1 MSNLG
6 MYQMIAVWSKKFGGP
21 ANLLIATACAG
32 YVVLRT
38 GEGTVKTII
47 KRAKRH
53 SQEKKMETAKEHA
66 VNRDCKSDEGLQF
79 SKGDKFK
86 VLEQDGEAVLIEKVG
101 ADSNP
106 YFVSAKFLNE
116 ISEFK

>member
-1 MSNLG
+1 MCNLG
-6 MYQMIAVWSKKFGGP
+6 MYQMITVWSKKFGGP
-21 ANLLIATACAG
+21 VNLLIATACAG

-38 GEGTVKTII
+38 GEGAVKTII
-47 KRAKRH
+47 KRAKKH
-53 SQEKKMETAKEHA
+53 NQGKKTGTAKEYA
-66 VNRDCKSDEGLQF
+66 VNRGCKSDEGLQF
-79 SKGDKFK
+79 SEGDKFK
-86 VLEQDGEAVLIEKVG
+86 VLEQDGEAVLIEKIG

>member
-1 MSNLG
+1 MFYVPERERLG
-6 MYQMIAVWSKKFGGP
+6 LS
-21 ANLLIATACAG
+21 
-32 YVVLRT
+32 
-38 GEGTVKTII
+38 
-47 KRAKRH
+47 
-53 SQEKKMETAKEHA
+53 ETAKEYA

-79 SKGDKFK
+79 SEGDKFK
-86 VLEQDGEAVLIEKVG
+86 VLEQDGEAVLIEKIG

>member
-6 MYQMIAVWSKKFGGP
+6 MYQMITVWSKKFGGP

-47 KRAKRH
+47 KKG
-53 SQEKKMETAKEHA
+53 KEA
-66 VNRDCKSDEGLQF
+66 
-79 SKGDKFK
+79 
-86 VLEQDGEAVLIEKVG
+86 
-101 ADSNP
+101 
-106 YFVSAKFLNE
+106 
-116 ISEFK
+116 